1 MPYRNIF
8 IANESSLKLK
18 NNQLIVNNGEEYS
31 FPVEDIRSIVIDHPH
46 SKFTVKLMSYL
57 GREGVCVIM
66 CDEKHTPCCQLLPVG
81 TYCRTLK
88 RIELQQSQTKPK
100 LKRMWQ
106 KIVVKKIENQA
117 KCLEINHIDNSKL
130 ISIAKTVQSG
140 DSSNREG
147 YAANVYFKL
156 LFGADFTRDKENDTN
171 AALNYGYAII
181 RSFIAKNIVA
191 CGLEPSIGIHHKNQL
206 NSFNLADDIIEPF
219 RPIVDLLVSKH
230 LDFSSG
236 FGTYHKAELQ
246 RLLNSVCLVDG
257 SNWSLSKASELMIQ
271 SVIACFENDSNVRL
285 KLPDLID
292 ISYFD
297 YD

>member
-18 NNQLIVNNGEEYS
+18 NNQLIIYNGDEYS
-31 FPVEDIRSIVIDHPH
+31 FPIEDIRSIVIDNPY
-46 SKFTVKLMSYL
+46 SKITVKLMSYL
-57 GREGVCVIM
+57 GKQGVCVIM

-81 TYCRTLK
+81 TYCRMLK
-88 RIELQQSQTKPK
+88 RIELQQMQTKPK
-100 LKRMWQ
+100 LKRIWQ

-117 KCLEINHIDNSKL
+117 KCLEINNVDSSKL
-130 ISIAKTVQSG
+130 TAISKAVQSG
-140 DSSNREG
+140 DTTNREG
-147 YAANVYFKL
+147 YAANLYFKQ
-156 LFGADFTRDKENDTN
+156 LFGVDFTREKESDIN

-181 RSFIAKNIVA
+181 RSFIAKSLVA
-191 CGLEPSIGIHHKNQL
+191 YGLEPSIGIHHKNQL

-219 RPIVDLLVSKH
+219 RPAVDLLVSKY
-230 LDFSSG
+230 LDLSNG

-257 SNWSLSKASELMIQ
+257 SNWSLSKAAELMIQ
-271 SVIACFENDSNVRL
+271 SVIACFESDGNIKI